1 MRLDLKNDVIFKTF
15 FSKKGNEKFLKDFLE
30 NLLQIRIQ
38 DIHIMQDVSLERLS
52 LEEKL
57 GILDIQAILDNQ
69 TIISIEMQL
78 RNENNITRRNGFY
91 AAKELSSEVRKKE
104 KYSEFKPVIMINILG
119 FSMTD
124 YQEYVSKGIT
134 VLQEHRE
141 YELDTGITYY
151 FIELPKFRKSKP
163 NLEKGLNQWLAF
175 IDNEEGGLVKMAQE
189 KNKVIE
195 EAAKELE
202 YLTGDEEV
210 KRMAFL
216 HEKWERDYESGIADA
231 REEGRQ
237 AGLKK
242 GKEEGMQ
249 AGLKKGKE
257 EGKYQEKVSIAKKL
271 KQEGL
276 PLEQIA
282 KITELAIEKIEQL

>member
-1 MRLDLKNDVIFKTF
+1 MKLDLKNDVIFKTF

-57 GILDIQAILDNQ
+57 GILYIQAILDNQ

-231 REEGRQ
+231 REEG
-237 AGLKK
+237 KK
-242 GKEEGMQ
+242 KE
-249 AGLKKGKE
+249 KKMG
-257 EGKYQEKVSIAKKL
+257 
-271 KQEGL
+271 
-276 PLEQIA
+276 
-282 KITELAIEKIEQL
+282 